1 MRLEFMGPAPPDM
14 GSGTATVEGCPIQ
27 DMDAEEF
34 WNLCRSIIVFVPHR
48 REEGPS
54 SSIAAAAGYWARWGV
69 SYSYVPDTSGGN
81 LDLLRAGICRSFLD
95 ISAAKPVYRFMVMID
110 NDEEIEALDPI
121 KLCRWGEPF
130 VTGVVCSL
138 SEFGSIKACF
148 TKKDRYGNNRFP
160 TVAFTRKMPTRGL
173 VPIESA
179 GAGLIAVRRDALQ
192 AVVDSGARPFLI
204 PEDVRMRFWDTGVLG
219 IGEDISFCRQLAAVG
234 MARYADLS
242 VRAIHLKQVKIAW
255 PEEHLDEDMDPQE
268 WQVDPRDLI
277 HV

>member
-1 MRLEFMGPAPPDM
+1 MRLEFMGPSPPDM
-14 GSGTATVEGCPIQ
+14 GAGTDVVQGCPVEG
-27 DMDAEEF
+27 MDPEEF
-34 WNLCRSIIVFVPHR
+34 WNLCRSIVVFVPHR
-48 REEGPS
+48 QSEGPS
-54 SSIAAAAGYWARWGV
+54 ASIAGAAGYWARWGV

-95 ISAAKPVYRFMVMID
+95 ISAANPLYRFMVMID
-110 NDEEIEALDPI
+110 NDEEIQALDPI
-121 KLCRWGEPF
+121 MLCRWDEPF

-160 TVAFTRKMPTRGL
+160 TTAFTGKMPNRGI
-173 VPIESA
+173 VEIESA

-192 AVVDSGARPFLI
+192 AVVDAGHKPFYI
-204 PEDVRMRFWDTGVLG
+204 PEDVRQRFWDTGVLG

-242 VRAIHLKQVKIAW
+242 IRATHLKQVKIRW
-255 PEEHLDEDMDPQE
+255 PDELLDENIDPHE
-268 WQVDPRDLI
+268 WQVDPRDLL
-277 HV
+277 HM